1 VSSSEQSATEAVA
14 AVERAVD
21 SARLQAQQLSALASA
36 SNGAQRTTFAAAL
49 TDGVDRVGAALAKAD
64 AAIVQASIDGSQPPH
79 QVMLAIEEARLSFQF
94 ALQVRNRLIEGYQE
108 LMRMQV

>member
-1 VSSSEQSATEAVA
+1 MSSTEAGATQAVA

-21 SARLQAQQLSALASA
+21 SARLQAQQLSTLAST
-36 SNGAQRTTFAAAL
+36 SDGAQRTTFATAL
-49 TDGVDRVGAALAKAD
+49 TEGVDRVGAALAKAD
-64 AAIVQASIDGSQPPH
+64 AAIVQAAIDGSQPPH
-79 QVMLAIEEARLSFQF
+79 QVMLAIEEARLSFQL

>member
-1 VSSSEQSATEAVA
+1 MSGTEHGAAQAVA

-21 SARLQAQQLSALASA
+21 AVRLQAQPLSAPVSA
-36 SNGAQRTTFAAAL
+36 DSGAQRLSFAATITEGL
-49 TDGVDRVGAALAKAD
+49 DRVGAALAQAD
-64 AAIVQASIDGSQPPH
+64 AAIVQAAVDGSQPPH
-79 QVMLAIEEARLSFQF
+79 QVMLAIEDARLSFQL

>member
-1 VSSSEQSATEAVA
+1 MSGTEHGATEAVA

-21 SARLQAQQLSALASA
+21 AARVQTQQLAA
-36 SNGAQRTTFAAAL
+36 FAAAGSGTQRVSFATAITEGL
-49 TDGVDRVGAALAKAD
+49 DRVGAALAHAD
-64 AAIVQASIDGSQPPH
+64 AAIVQAAVDGSQPPH
-79 QVMLAIEEARLSFQF
+79 QVMLAIEEARLSFQL